1 MKREIKIVLKN
12 LKSRQE
18 IYIDLEKEKLFF
30 NGEEKE
36 VDVLGIASRIFS
48 IISNWKDNYYSDAIV
63 DGGEFSVSFF
73 DGKRSRKIS
82 GRGLYPQN
90 FKELAKLIGE
100 VQNA

>member
-36 VDVLGIASRIFS
+36 VDVLGITSKIFS

-73 DGKRSRKIS
+73 DGERSRKIS

>member
-36 VDVLGIASRIFS
+36 VDALGIASKIFS

-73 DGKRSRKIS
+73 DGK
-82 GRGLYPQN
+82 GRARFQEEGYILKTLKSLQN
-90 FKELAKLIGE
+90 L
-100 VQNA
+100 